1 MYVALGFCIA
11 GLLAIA
17 ILPAVWRRA
26 VRLTRRAVEATTP
39 MTHAEVR
46 AEIGGLRATHAVEY
60 RRLEAGVERLQRSA
74 AENRLARD
82 RAEAVAS
89 DLRKEFAAREQA
101 LSEANAREDTLRQE
115 LVEHEEALA
124 RARARVRELE
134 RTVQRL
140 ASRPDTEAG
149 QTAASV
155 DAMEPGAAGEPAVDR
170 SADLAEIARLEGEVG
185 TLKGELEILRREHDT
200 MLSAAAASTA
210 NNDGSAS
217 ARPASEDVA
226 RLRKELR
233 TRDDRLFAAESNLV
247 AARAEIARLSILADD
262 EPGAATSGE
271 GAGDRAGQMAARV
284 SRLEADNARL
294 RADLHSNEDLM
305 ALRDELSE
313 LAAGIVANLGTEED
327 LAALEVDGDAT
338 APETRPDASA
348 GAVTNTDAGAQGK
361 AGDDTRTGTD
371 VAVPPR
377 ETAGNPGTE
386 RTQSLAARIRAAR
399 GRMKADAKARAT
411 GTDGPASS

>member
-39 MTHAEVR
+39 MTHSEVR
-46 AEIGGLRATHAVEY
+46 AEIGGLRASHAVAY

-82 RAEAVAS
+82 RAEAIAN
-89 DLRKEFAAREQA
+89 DLRKEFASREQA
-101 LSEANAREDTLRQE
+101 LSEANAREDGLRQE

-140 ASRPDTEAG
+140 ASRPETETG
-149 QTAASV
+149 QPAASV
-155 DAMEPGAAGEPAVDR
+155 DAVEPGAAGEPAVDR

-185 TLKGELEILRREHDT
+185 TLKSEIEALRRERDAAT
-200 MLSAAAASTA
+200 SAASPNASGDKPRKTSTDEETA
-210 NNDGSAS
+210 L
-217 ARPASEDVA
+217 
-226 RLRKELR
+226 LRKELR

-247 AARAEIARLSILADD
+247 AARAEIARLSILADG
-262 EPGAATSGE
+262 EPGSTTSGD
-271 GAGDRAGQMAARV
+271 ANGDRAGQMAARV

-294 RADLHSNEDLM
+294 RADLHSNDDLM

-313 LAAGIVANLGTEED
+313 LAAGIVANLGSDED
-327 LAALEVDGDAT
+327 LAALEAAVA
-338 APETRPDASA
+338 PDASA
-348 GAVTNTDAGAQGK
+348 PDTSTPDTAASGPDRSDDTTDAADDADAAIPARKGAGS
-361 AGDDTRTGTD
+361 R
-371 VAVPPR
+371 
-377 ETAGNPGTE
+377 GTE

-399 GRMKADAKARAT
+399 GRMKEDAKARAT

>member
-1 MYVALGFCIA
+1 LIEAAMYVALGFCIA

-17 ILPAVWRRA
+17 ILPAIWRRA

-46 AEIGGLRATHAVEY
+46 AEIGSLRAAHAVEY

-82 RAEAVAS
+82 RAEAVAN

-101 LSEANAREDTLRQE
+101 LAEANAREDGLRQE
-115 LVEHEEALA
+115 LVEREEALA

-140 ASRPDTEAG
+140 ATTSETRPQADPDAAAADT
-149 QTAASV
+149 
-155 DAMEPGAAGEPAVDR
+155 PAPATPEMTSGHAEER
-170 SADLAEIARLEGEVG
+170 AEISRLESEVAA
-185 TLKGELEILRREHDT
+185 LKGEIEALRSERD
-200 MLSAAAASTA
+200 AAVAAASATP
-210 NNDGSAS
+210 
-217 ARPASEDVA
+217 ARDAVKAPATSDIHAPEEVE

-247 AARAEIARLSILADD
+247 AARAEIARLSILADSD
-262 EPGAATSGE
+262 PAADTGE
-271 GAGDRAGQMAARV
+271 STTGDRAGQMAARV

-294 RADLHSNEDLM
+294 RADLHANEDLM
-305 ALRDELSE
+305 ALREELSE
-313 LAAGIVANLGTEED
+313 LAAGIVANLGSDED
-327 LAALEVDGDAT
+327 IASLEAAAE
-338 APETRPDASA
+338 P
-348 GAVTNTDAGAQGK
+348 
-361 AGDDTRTGTD
+361 
-371 VAVPPR
+371 AVPPR
-377 ETAGNPGTE
+377 DTTGSRGSA

-399 GRMKADAKARAT
+399 GRMKADARARAT
-411 GTDGPASS
+411 GTDGPASSHD